1 MKEGDQAGWSRTNL
15 EERTHWRFCSRCTL
29 KEQLAIVAWQSSNCK
44 RIFSRFLFNSFSANR
59 LNSKVVSDFSKSWT
73 RNTGEMQQSNKT
85 DAQRNT
91 FYDNAW
97 DCVHWAA
104 PCITNTF
111 FDLTHISHFF
121 YLTHI
126 SHFFLSH
133 PHFPFWSHPH
143 FPWPRQEKRERKINE
158 PMHISDIEREKC
170 QSWESNVKN
179 CVIFD
184 KCSKL
189 QQNFFSTLFIPCS
202 LHFLAKSSEFSLLI
216 FLPSVCLLLQCLE
229 WNGWTWVRP
238 ANGRK
243 TQRFVWQ
250 DTTLLLCICI
260 CICLTRHNPS
270 ALYLS
275 DNHAVW
281 QFCFSEV

>member
-1 MKEGDQAGWSRTNL
+1 MHSNLIWLNNDGWLDWKKEIKLVGVEPT
-15 EERTHWRFCSRCTL
+15 WRKELIEDSVPGAPWRSSSPSLLGRARIVKEFSQDFFSTPSLQTASTL
-29 KEQLAIVAWQSSNCK
+29 RWFQTFQ
-44 RIFSRFLFNSFSANR
+44 R
-59 LNSKVVSDFSKSWT
+59 T
-73 RNTGEMQQSNKT
+73 RNRGEMQQSNKT

-250 DTTLLLCICI
+250 DTTLLLWIY
-260 CICLTRHNPS
+260 LTMYRKTQRLKCRK
-270 ALYLS
+270 A
-275 DNHAVW
+275 
-281 QFCFSEV
+281 